1 MADSSDICPLP
12 LSSALCPP
20 TSDLDFRMPFSLRAT
35 ARAPGSIGNLG
46 PGLDILGCA
55 VEGACDSVTAEFVDQ
70 PGIVVLDAGHPELS
84 TNPDEHASALAA
96 LAVVKRASSLGAMPS
111 SGIALRVTKGLPLS
125 AGQGGS
131 AASAVAGA
139 VAVNA
144 LIGSPLGRDDLLEA
158 ALAAETRV
166 AGRHLDNIAPSLMG
180 GIVLIRSL
188 DPIDVLSIPVPDN
201 LYVVLAS
208 PAQNMRTAEARSV
221 LPKQVPLDVA
231 LHQAAQVAAIVAAL
245 FGGDIGLLGRA
256 IDDRIAEPSRAGLLK
271 GFTEAKQAA
280 LDAGALGVS
289 ISGSGP
295 TAFAVCSAAPAAEN
309 VAHAMQDAYDRIGL
323 VCRARVSRP
332 YRVGTRI
339 ETFPRT

>member
-1 MADSSDICPLP
+1 
-12 LSSALCPP
+12 
-20 TSDLDFRMPFSLRAT
+20 MPFSLRAT

-201 LYVVLAS
+201 LYVVLA
-208 PAQNMRTAEARSV
+208 R
-221 LPKQVPLDVA
+221 
-231 LHQAAQVAAIVAAL
+231 
-245 FGGDIGLLGRA
+245 
-256 IDDRIAEPSRAGLLK
+256 
-271 GFTEAKQAA
+271 
-280 LDAGALGVS
+280 
-289 ISGSGP
+289 P

-309 VAHAMQDAYDRIGL
+309 VAHAMQDAYERIGL
-323 VCRARVSRP
+323 VCRARVCRP
-332 YRVGTRI
+332 DRVGTRI
-339 ETFPRT
+339 DTFPRT